1 MPASKLA
8 YRCLMTATSPNT
20 GRNTAIVAI
29 DKQHTALAKLLGA
42 EIKVYQKAE
51 AKRVA
56 AAEKAEAKAEA
67 ARAAAAEKQRQAA
80 AKKAIT
86 DAKLRAKLSGD
97 QSEYL
102 GLMKKADADK
112 AGAKKAAAAAKKL
125 KKKASAGGGGGGK
138 AAAGAVFDADALG
151 ISEAEIVERRK
162 LDFTAAIEAAQA
174 VVQQDEV
181 AYRGAWN
188 TFINDPGSNNFAERD
203 AFDKV
208 AAAADK
214 EAKKRKIPIGQ
225 PKLGL
230 NPKKEQARYIQK
242 IASEFRKVM
251 PGVHKTMTKIAYEAN
266 GSLKTAASKANSQ
279 EGKERVM
286 SKARTA
292 YDNDVSRLTDMER
305 LALIFGDFN
314 DMQTALQKIMSAY
327 RLIRIKNRFAKA
339 NANAKDTAAY
349 RDCQL
354 LLQVPGS
361 ELQIEV
367 QLHINVIHTLKD
379 EVATKLGLDG
389 RTGHDRYIEFRNL
402 KEAAVAEYGT
412 DK

>member
-1 MPASKLA
+1 
-8 YRCLMTATSPNT
+8 
-20 GRNTAIVAI
+20 V
-29 DKQHTALAKLLGA
+29 
-42 EIKVYQKAE
+42 
-51 AKRVA
+51 
-56 AAEKAEAKAEA
+56 
-67 ARAAAAEKQRQAA
+67 QR
-80 AKKAIT
+80 
-86 DAKLRAKLSGD
+86 
-97 QSEYL
+97 
-102 GLMKKADADK
+102 
-112 AGAKKAAAAAKKL
+112 
-125 KKKASAGGGGGGK
+125 
-138 AAAGAVFDADALG
+138 
-151 ISEAEIVERRK
+151 
-162 LDFTAAIEAAQA
+162 
-174 VVQQDEV
+174 DEV

-242 IASEFRKVM
+242 IATEFRKVM
-251 PGVHKTMTKIAYEAN
+251 PGVHKTMMKIGYEAN
-266 GSLKTAASKANSQ
+266 GTLKTAPPKANSQ

-339 NANAKDTAAY
+339 NANAKETAAY

-354 LLQVPGS
+354 LLEVPGTK
-361 ELQIEV
+361 LQFEA
-367 QLHINVIHTLKD
+367 QLHINVIYTLKD
-379 EVATKLGLDG
+379 EVALKVGLDG